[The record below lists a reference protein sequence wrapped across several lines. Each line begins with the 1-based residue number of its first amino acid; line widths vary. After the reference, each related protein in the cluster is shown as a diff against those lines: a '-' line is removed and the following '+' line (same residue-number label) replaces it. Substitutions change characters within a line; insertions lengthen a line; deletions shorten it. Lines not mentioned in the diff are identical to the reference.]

1 MSAPTLASPAAR
13 RGGWPALGRP
23 GGRPAR
29 QLALLVLA
37 LALPAA
43 AQVPPAVAASAVRPV
58 IALRVALV
66 GTMGQQAVL
75 VIDGGAPRGLKAGES
90 LRGVRLVSVG
100 AGEAVI
106 DVEGQ
111 RHTLVMGAAP
121 QDLAGISRAAAAGSG
136 GGPRQI
142 VLQGDARGH
151 FTTPGSINGRG
162 VQFLVDTGA
171 TVIAI
176 GKSEADRLGLPYQ
189 QGQRVGLRTAN
200 GEAVGW
206 RVSLTSVRIG
216 EVEIYNVE
224 AVVQP
229 AEMPFILLGNSFL
242 TRFQM
247 KRENDTLTLDRRF

>member
-1 MSAPTLASPAAR
+1 MRAT
-13 RGGWPALGRP
+13 
-23 GGRPAR
+23 
-29 QLALLVLA
+29 ALLLLTAV

-43 AQVPPAVAASAVRPV
+43 AQVPPAPAASAVRPV

-100 AGEAVI
+100 AAEAVI

-121 QDLAGISRAAAAGSG
+121 QDLAGVNRG
-136 GGPRQI
+136 GGVGVGAGRQI

-151 FTTPGSINGRG
+151 FSTPGTINGRS

-171 TVIAI
+171 TVVAI
-176 GKSEADRLGLPYQ
+176 GKAEADRLGLPYQ

-200 GEAVGW
+200 GDAVGW
-206 RVSLTSVRIG
+206 RLSLTSVRIG
-216 EVEIYNVE
+216 EVEIYNVD

-229 AEMPFILLGNSFL
+229 ADMPFILLGNSFL

-247 KRENDTLTLDRRF
+247 KRENDTLVLERRF

>member
-1 MSAPTLASPAAR
+1 MSAPTLAWLAAPQ
-13 RGGWPALGRP
+13 GGWPALGRP
-23 GGRPAR
+23 GGRPAW
-29 QLALLVLA
+29 QLALFVLA
-37 LALPAA
+37 LSLPAA

-100 AGEAVI
+100 ASDAVI
-106 DVEGQ
+106 EVEGQ

-121 QDLAGISRAAAAGSG
+121 QDLAGINRAAAAG

-216 EVEIYNVE
+216 EVEIYNVD